1 MQSRVADLG
10 SRPYF
15 ACVAAKQSSL
25 AEKLDW
31 ALGFCRERGMRRTHA
46 LQQILRVLFKKEHPV
61 GWSNLA
67 KEPELRDSCNPSS
80 VFRILVKLEEIGL
93 VRRLGSPGRS
103 YYFMLNLPGEH
114 HEHIICTECGKIEN
128 LDLDCP
134 VHALE
139 KDVRSATRYREIYHQ
154 LDFFGICPTCRAG

>member
-1 MQSRVADLG
+1 VTVNQASI
-10 SRPYF
+10 P
-15 ACVAAKQSSL
+15 
-25 AEKLDW
+25 EKLDW
-31 ALGFCRERGMRRTHA
+31 ALGVCREKGMRRTHA

-61 GWSNLA
+61 GWSTLA

-128 LDLDCP
+128 LDIECP
-134 VHALE
+134 VHELE
-139 KDVRSATRYREIYHQ
+139 KGIHRATRYGQIYHQ
-154 LDFFGICPTCRAG
+154 LDFFGVCPDCESPGKSARSK

>member
-1 MQSRVADLG
+1 
-10 SRPYF
+10 
-15 ACVAAKQSSL
+15 VAARKTSQL

-46 LQQILRVLFKKEHPV
+46 LQQILRILFLKEHPV
-61 GWSNLA
+61 GWSSLA
-67 KEPELRDSCNPSS
+67 KEPELKESCNPSS

-114 HEHIICTECGKIEN
+114 HEHIICTECGRIEN
-128 LDLDCP
+128 LDIECP

-139 KDVRSATRYREIYHQ
+139 KDVRTATRYREIYHQ
-154 LDFFGICPTCRAG
+154 LDFFGICPSCRTT

>member
-1 MQSRVADLG
+1 VTVNQASI
-10 SRPYF
+10 P
-15 ACVAAKQSSL
+15 
-25 AEKLDW
+25 EKLDW
-31 ALGFCRERGMRRTHA
+31 ALGVCREKGMRRTHA

-61 GWSNLA
+61 GWSTLA

-128 LDLDCP
+128 LDIECP
-134 VHALE
+134 VHELE
-139 KDVRSATRYREIYHQ
+139 KGIHRATRYGQIYHQ
-154 LDFFGICPTCRAG
+154 LDFFGVCPDCESPGKVVRSR